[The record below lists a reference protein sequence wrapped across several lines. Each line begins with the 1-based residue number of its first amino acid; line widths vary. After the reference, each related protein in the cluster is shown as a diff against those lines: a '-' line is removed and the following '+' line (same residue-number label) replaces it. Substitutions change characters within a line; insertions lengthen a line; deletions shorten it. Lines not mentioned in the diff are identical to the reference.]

1 MSWSMSKDLHV
12 LHFELENKQLEH
24 QVRMEKKKKKNL
36 KNI

>member
-1 MSWSMSKDLHV
+1 MMSKDLHV

-24 QVRMEKKKKKNL
+24 QVRMEKKKKKKNL